1 MSALGIGE
9 NAAIHLGDCL
19 EYMRG
24 MPNNSVDAVITDP
37 SYFRFKK
44 NAWDNQWDKPTEFL
58 SWLDSVLEQVY
69 RILYPN
75 GSLYLFASPKMAARV
90 EVTIARR
97 FNVLNSIIW
106 AKQDGTYNKGGLW
119 SRANK
124 ESLRRYFEQTER
136 IIFAEHYGA
145 DGYAKGEAGY
155 ETKCD
160 ELRGFVFE
168 PLRAYLA
175 GERDRA
181 GLSTQDVAEAWRIK
195 TGKSNRT
202 GMAGH
207 WFEQVQWALPTEA
220 NYQWLRE
227 TFRNL
232 NHGGEYL
239 TREYE
244 DLRREYEDLRREYED
259 LRREYEDLRRPFAVT
274 PDVPYTDVWDFA
286 TVGAYPGK
294 HPTEKPLDMMRH
306 IVTVSTKPDAIV
318 FDPFMGS
325 GTTGVAA
332 VQLGRNFIGCEIDAS
347 YFEIAKRRIEL
358 ATAQPQLFD
367 GGSA

>member
-1 MSALGIGE
+1 
-9 NAAIHLGDCL
+9 
-19 EYMRG
+19 
-24 MPNNSVDAVITDP
+24 MPDNSVDAVITDP
-37 SYFRFKK
+37 PYFKFKK

-90 EVTIARR
+90 EVTIAQR
-97 FNVLNSIIW
+97 FNVLNSIVW
-106 AKQDGTYNKGGLW
+106 AKGGGNAKSGGW
-119 SRANK
+119 WAAANK
-124 ESLRRYFEQTER
+124 ETLRNFFPETER

-168 PLRAYLA
+168 PLRAYLD
-175 GERDRA
+175 GERIRAEVSKSQVNSLFDGPNVAQYWWQQRNFQLPTKERYETLRA
-181 GLSTQDVAEAWRIK
+181 GLS
-195 TGKSNRT
+195 
-202 GMAGH
+202 
-207 WFEQVQWALPTEA
+207 
-220 NYQWLRE
+220 
-227 TFRNL
+227 NL

-239 TREYE
+239 T
-244 DLRREYEDLRREYED
+244 REYEDLRREYED

-286 TVGAYPGK
+286 TVGAYSGK

-332 VQLGRNFIGCEIDAS
+332 VQTGRNFIGCEIDAG

-367 GGSA
+367 GGGA